1 MDVGSATLVGQ
12 PAGTSTSLPSGMAA
26 VHGEVGL
33 PQSCLEV
40 TPSGLSGRPGR
51 CGMPRPSRPVEWADA
66 VRACVY
72 RTDVSTRVTT
82 DIPGRSLSANG

>member
-1 MDVGSATLVGQ
+1 MAVGSATLVGQ
-12 PAGTSTSLPSGMAA
+12 PAGTSTSLSSGMAA

-51 CGMPRPSRPVEWADA
+51 WGMPRP
-66 VRACVY
+66 
-72 RTDVSTRVTT
+72 
-82 DIPGRSLSANG
+82 